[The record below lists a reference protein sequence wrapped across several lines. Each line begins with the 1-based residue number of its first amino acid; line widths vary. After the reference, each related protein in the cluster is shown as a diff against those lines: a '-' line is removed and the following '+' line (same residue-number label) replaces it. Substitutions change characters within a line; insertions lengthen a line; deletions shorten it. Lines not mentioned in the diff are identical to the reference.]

1 MPDLLIVA
9 PAPVIMRGSTVLLDV
24 KFAEGMAAQAAAWDG
39 QVDCLLWEG
48 TDRIGF
54 PVECDRA
61 ALPFGLLT
69 LPQGA
74 PLPPDTGQTH
84 DLIFASGDMHETLEL
99 AGPGRRPVV
108 YTMEY
113 THRTRLD
120 ILALDPTIS
129 LLRRLRRRL
138 WTQQQERRR
147 IAALKAAAA
156 IQSNGYP
163 CAVAYRDLNEDIHLY
178 LDNRMSLDRYVTPAE
193 QRARRDRLTGNGPL
207 RLVYSGRLDPMKGA
221 QDLIPVASQLVAQGF
236 AFHLD
241 IFGDGT
247 LRNDM
252 AVAIAQKGLADHV
265 TLHGNV
271 DFAAEL
277 VPWQRKNAD
286 LFISCHRQGDPSCT
300 YIESMGC
307 GLPIVGYAN
316 EMWGPLCNK
325 SKGGWADAVGDIPA
339 LVSRIV
345 TTPRSDTAAAADAAA
360 AFAQAHDFHTEFS
373 GRMSHL
379 ARVIARLSSR
389 KSEQRVSPAQ

>member
-1 MPDLLIVA
+1 MPHLLIVA
-9 PAPVIMRGSTVLLDV
+9 PAPVIIRGDNVLLDV
-24 KFAEGMAAQAAAWDG
+24 KFAEGMAAQTAAWDG
-39 QVDCLLWEG
+39 PVDCLLWEG
-48 TDRIGF
+48 SENIPF
-54 PVECDRA
+54 PVECARA
-61 ALPFGLLT
+61 ALPYGLIT

-74 PLPPDTGQTH
+74 SLPQDTGQTH
-84 DLIFASGDMHETLEL
+84 DLIFASGDMHETLGL

-120 ILALDPTIS
+120 ILALERSTS

-138 WTQQQERRR
+138 WMEKQERLR
-147 IAALKAAAA
+147 ISALKAAAA

-163 CAVAYRDLNEDIHLY
+163 CALAYRDLNDDIHLY

-193 QRARRDRLTGNGPL
+193 QQARRDRIIGNGPL
-207 RLVYSGRLDPMKGA
+207 KLVYSGRLDPMKGA
-221 QDLIPVASQLVAQGF
+221 QDLIPIASQLAAQGV

-241 IFGDGT
+241 IFGDGV

-252 AVAIAQKGLADHV
+252 AAAIAHQGLADRV

-271 DFAAEL
+271 DFATEL

-325 SKGGWADAVGDIPA
+325 SNGGWAVAVGDITA
-339 LVSRIV
+339 LAARIA
-345 TTPRSDTAAAADAAA
+345 TTPRPSIAAAADAAA

-373 GRMSHL
+373 GRMAHL
-379 ARVIARLSSR
+379 ARVVTRIPPR
-389 KSEQRVSPAQ
+389 K